1 MKIFAPFV
9 FTCLLVL
16 GTSIGQTASAS
27 NPGMRMLEIENAAD
41 AETYFKAAIQ
51 KDPHDAEAAADLGK
65 VYLTQG
71 KDEKAVHWIKRAI
84 TLEPQNAGTHILL
97 GDAYSHLV
105 NHVSWFSKLDVA
117 HEILHAY
124 QDAVK
129 LNPNDGK
136 AHYRLFEYYR
146 SAPSIAGG
154 SPSKAKVELAE
165 LQKLSPLMA
174 DWAQADVAESH
185 KDLKTAQSWLADAV
199 RLDTSGRSSYM
210 LGLVLMAQ
218 NRYAE
223 AIKVFEQ
230 GIQKAP
236 SDADN
241 EYQLGRACLL
251 GKLDLD
257 KGVVAFSR
265 YLAMPHS
272 WYPDTPSYPWAHYR
286 LGQIYGLQG
295 KADKQ
300 KSEYLA
306 ALKIDPGFKQAR
318 QALRQLPGDH

>member
-1 MKIFAPFV
+1 MKILTPIV

-16 GTSIGQTASAS
+16 GTSIGQAASAS
-27 NPGMRMLEIENAAD
+27 NPGMRMLETGNAAG

-65 VYLTQG
+65 AYLAQG
-71 KDEKAVHWIKRAI
+71 KDENAVHWIKRAI
-84 TLEPQNAGTHILL
+84 ALEPQNANMHILL

-105 NHVSWFSKLDVA
+105 NHVSWFSKLGVA
-117 HEILHAY
+117 HEVLHAY

-129 LNPNDGK
+129 LSPNDGK
-136 AHYRLFEYYR
+136 AHYRLFEYYNL
-146 SAPSIAGG
+146 APSIAGG
-154 SPSKAKVELAE
+154 SSNLAKAQLAE

-174 DWAQADVAESH
+174 DWTQADVAENH
-185 KDLKTAQSWLADAV
+185 KDLKTAQSWLTDAV
-199 RLDTSGRSSYM
+199 RLDHSGKSSYK
-210 LGLVLMAQ
+210 LGILLISEQ
-218 NRYAE
+218 RYAE
-223 AIKVFEQ
+223 AIPVLEQ
-230 GIQKAP
+230 GIRKDP
-236 SDADN
+236 GDADD

-272 WYPDTPSYPWAHYR
+272 WYPDTPGYPWAHYR

-300 KSEYLA
+300 ESEYLA
-306 ALKIDPGFKQAR
+306 ALRIDPGFKRAKR
-318 QALRQLPGDH
+318 ALRQLLDKR

>member
-1 MKIFAPFV
+1 MKILTLLV
-9 FTCLLVL
+9 FTCFLVL
-16 GTSIGQTASAS
+16 GTSIGYAASTS
-27 NPGMRMLEIENAAD
+27 SPGMRMLETENAAG
-41 AETYFKAAIQ
+41 AESYFKALIQ

-65 VYLTQG
+65 VYMAQS

-84 TLEPQNAGTHILL
+84 ALEPQNTDIHILL

-105 NHVSWFSKLDVA
+105 NHVSWFSKLGVA

-129 LNPNDGK
+129 LSPNDGK
-136 AHYRLFEYYR
+136 AHYRLFEYYN

-154 SPSKAKVELAE
+154 SSRQAKAQLAE

-174 DWAQADVAESH
+174 DWAQAEVAESR
-185 KDLKTAQSWLADAV
+185 KDLETAKSWLKDAV
-199 RLDTSGRSSYM
+199 RLDHSGKSSYM
-210 LGLVLMAQ
+210 LGIVLISEK
-218 NRYAE
+218 RYAE

-257 KGVVAFSR
+257 KGVIAFSR

-272 WYPDTPSYPWAHYR
+272 WYPDTPGYQWAHYR

-295 KADKQ
+295 KADLRKN
-300 KSEYLA
+300 EYLT
-306 ALKIDPGFKQAR
+306 ALKINPDFEQAR
-318 QALRQLPGDH
+318 QALRQLSGDH